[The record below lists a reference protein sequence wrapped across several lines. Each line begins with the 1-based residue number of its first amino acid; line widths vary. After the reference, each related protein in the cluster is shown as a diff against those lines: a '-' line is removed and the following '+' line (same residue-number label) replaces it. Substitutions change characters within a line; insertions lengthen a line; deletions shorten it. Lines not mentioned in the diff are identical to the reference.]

1 MRRLTP
7 PRRSPIL
14 GAAVATL
21 LATFAALTA
30 TGAPDDIDRTL
41 DLPVDKPV
49 RTPGAR
55 QQPPPPGAPA
65 QKEDDQPRFYGTEIH
80 SDNQT
85 VFFVIDISGSMAY
98 DIQTY
103 IDQDGNVQKGSR
115 LDRAKAELTR
125 CITQLPERFKL
136 NVLAYDCSSTQWR
149 DIMQPASSVNKKS
162 AIQWVQALQPGGG
175 TGTGYAVALALKA
188 KDNRLVVLLTDGAPN
203 CYLGGLCGSDPDLD
217 SHLNVIREAN
227 TQNAVVDVFGVGA
240 TGQFKQFC
248 VDVASQNGG
257 SYTDVR

>member
-1 MRRLTP
+1 MRRLPP

-14 GAAVATL
+14 GAAVTTL

-30 TGAPDDIDRTL
+30 TGAPDTVDRTL
-41 DLPVDKPV
+41 DLPVDKPA
-49 RTPGAR
+49 RSPGAR
-55 QQPPPPGAPA
+55 QQPPPLPPPA
-65 QKEDDQPRFYGTEIH
+65 KEDDQPRFYGSEII
-80 SDNQT
+80 SENQT

-103 IDQDGNVQKGSR
+103 LDQDGNVQKGSR
-115 LDRAKAELTR
+115 LDRAKAELSR
-125 CITQLPERFKL
+125 CISLLPEKFKL

-149 DIMQPASSVNKKS
+149 DTMQPASGENKKS
-162 AIQWVQALQPGGG
+162 AIQWVQALMPGGG
-175 TGTGYAVALALKA
+175 TGTGYAVALALRQKN
-188 KDNRLVVLLTDGAPN
+188 NRLVVLLTDGAPN
-203 CYLGGLCGSDPDLD
+203 CYLGGACGSDEDMD
-217 SHLNVIREAN
+217 SHLHAIREAN

-240 TGQFKQFC
+240 AGQFKQFC